1 MNRPKILTTRLFM
14 TIFVPMLFLTD
25 SGAVKGLFAI
35 RALQHLSS
43 RTDNSTIHLED
54 DAIP

>member
-14 TIFVPMLFLTD
+14 TTFVPMLFLTD

-35 RALQHLSS
+35 RALQHLST